1 MGNDPRAPGAVQ
13 PTDSKFSRPWWA
25 GIKGRGIKK
34 LFHPPSIPPI
44 EGGMNREEM
53 MKKTLSKANS
63 QSKVYRGG
71 KEETTQAYSN
81 IRRGA
86 DDAANKGRRMNAD
99 LFKEPT
105 NMIITG
111 VGGQGNVMA
120 SRVLAGMLV
129 NAGFVVTIGETFGM
143 SQRGGSVMSHLRV
156 SSSSVLSP
164 QIPQGMADIVIAL
177 EPVEALRVLV
187 KYGNPDVAV
196 LANSRMVY
204 PMGVI
209 TGEFTYPTMEEVQS
223 MFEKISAKNWMIDAT
238 SVAVDLGNP
247 VLSNIVMIGAL
258 AGTSLLPIDRRAFE
272 KEIVKTIP
280 AGKREVNLKAFDA
293 GAKMIEPRP
302 VAR

>member
-1 MGNDPRAPGAVQ
+1 
-13 PTDSKFSRPWWA
+13 
-25 GIKGRGIKK
+25 
-34 LFHPPSIPPI
+34 
-44 EGGMNREEM
+44 
-53 MKKTLSKANS
+53 MKKRFSNTNL

-71 KEETTQAYSN
+71 KEEATQSYGT

-86 DDAANKGRRMNAD
+86 DDAANKGRRMNAN
-99 LFKEPT
+99 LYKEPT
-105 NMIITG
+105 NIIITG

-129 NAGFVVTIGETFGM
+129 NAGFIVTIGETFGM

-156 SSSSVLSP
+156 SSTSVLSP
-164 QIPQGMADIVIAL
+164 QIPQGRADIIIAL

-209 TGEFTYPTMEEVQS
+209 TGEFTYPSLDEVKS
-223 MFEKISAKNWMIDAT
+223 MFEKISAKNWIIDAT

-258 AGTSLLPIDRRAFE
+258 AGASLLPIARRAFE
-272 KEIVKTIP
+272 KEITKSLP
-280 AGKREVNLKAFDA
+280 ANKHEINLTAFDA
-293 GAKMIEPRP
+293 GAKMI
-302 VAR
+302 

>member
-1 MGNDPRAPGAVQ
+1 
-13 PTDSKFSRPWWA
+13 
-25 GIKGRGIKK
+25 
-34 LFHPPSIPPI
+34 
-44 EGGMNREEM
+44 
-53 MKKTLSKANS
+53 MKKSLVN
-63 QSKVYRGG
+63 
-71 KEETTQAYSN
+71 
-81 IRRGA
+81 
-86 DDAANKGRRMNAD
+86 
-99 LFKEPT
+99 EPT
-105 NMIITG
+105 NIIITG

-129 NAGFVVTIGETFGM
+129 NAGYIVTIGETFGM

-164 QIPQGMADIVIAL
+164 QIPQGRADIVIAL
-177 EPVEALRVLV
+177 EPVEALRALT

-209 TGEFTYPTMEEVQS
+209 TGEFNYPTLDEVKM
-223 MFEKISAKNWMIDAT
+223 MFEKISAKNWIIDAT

-258 AGTSLLPIDRRAFE
+258 SGTSLLPIDRRAFE
-272 KEIVKTIP
+272 KEIAKNIP

-293 GAKMIEPRP
+293 GAKML
-302 VAR
+302 